1 MSLADA
7 VVSVMTKD
15 GQRVIFLMEHK
26 STHDK
31 GLLELST
38 DCFSKF
44 NSDFSLAVLKD
55 IEAVAINKPKD
66 RLMNRLKIGREGWLE
81 EGIIK
86 GRQEGREEIALR
98 MLEDG
103 MSIVAI
109 CRFLL
114 ARGKDTDRRFSR
126 RCYILL
132 LTVPT
137 SRSRSSYQYLGK

>member
-1 MSLADA
+1 
-7 VVSVMTKD
+7 
-15 GQRVIFLMEHK
+15 
-26 STHDK
+26 
-31 GLLELST
+31 
-38 DCFSKF
+38 
-44 NSDFSLAVLKD
+44 
-55 IEAVAINKPKD
+55 
-66 RLMNRLKIGREGWLE
+66 MNRLKIGREGWLE